1 MYSIKYV
8 FQFNSYSALLKVI
21 SREIK
26 CLLDYFSQR
35 NLRSLLTPGQFFF
48 QKIDFL
54 YFLLFAVFFHF
65 IKYDKKQ
72 SKKITV

>member
-26 CLLDYFSQR
+26 CRLDYFSQR

-48 QKIDFL
+48 PKNRFS
-54 YFLLFAVFFHF
+54 LFSVICCFFSF
-65 IKYDKKQ
+65 Y
-72 SKKITV
+72 